1 MDSIEIIKKSLSLL
15 STEETHRLGILPNK
29 GEVQLKTQI
38 VVLTSK
44 TIHIKDSVFDKNK
57 ITPSLIVHETVHL
70 VNRLFIFK
78 GVELDAKNDETQAYL
93 TEYVF
98 DKLTEITEKLILARD
113 L

>member
-1 MDSIEIIKKSLSLL
+1 MVKRKFYVPIYDHYIHVMVENEIEECSAHVSF
-15 STEETHRLGILPNK
+15 SEENK
-29 GEVQLKTQI
+29 ALYV
-38 VVLTSK
+38 
-44 TIHIKDSVFDKNK
+44 VFDKNK
-57 ITPSLIVHETVHL
+57 MTPSLIVHETVHI

>member
-1 MDSIEIIKKSLSLL
+1 MIKRKFYVPIYDHYIHVMVEDEIEECSAYVSFF
-15 STEETHRLGILPNK
+15 EENK
-29 GEVQLKTQI
+29 
-38 VVLTSK
+38 VLYV
-44 TIHIKDSVFDKNK
+44 VFDKNK